1 MDTNNNKV
9 ATQPFRFKTS
19 SLLVEITGK
28 KAHHLKEFVL
38 VLKQMDVSSIFYHTH
53 HSFREFSF
61 APVEFTNDFARWVS
75 DDLEEKILAERLAS
89 INIREYTDLESLRER
104 LVSIIVDHL
113 IEAHEIRIAPAGRE
127 FYFLRS
133 IGIVAS
139 IPFEAWNLQQL
150 AECIKRVDMQS
161 IYFHFFSARFRL
173 HHKTNDFSK
182 WIRENLGDNETAEK
196 IEKLDP
202 YFLTMDQL
210 RNKIISI
217 CLGEKT

>member
-1 MDTNNNKV
+1 MNANVDKV
-9 ATQPFRFKTS
+9 AKQPFRFKTT

-28 KAHHLKEFVL
+28 KAHHLKEFVI
-38 VLKQMDVSSIFYHTH
+38 VLKEIDVSSVFYHTH

-61 APVEFTNDFARWVS
+61 APQEFTNDFARWVS

-89 INIREYTDLESLRER
+89 INIGEYTELEFLRAR
-104 LVSIIVDHL
+104 LVNIIVDHL
-113 IEAHEIRIAPAGRE
+113 IMSHEIRIAPPGRE

-133 IGIVAS
+133 IGIVANT
-139 IPFEAWNLQQL
+139 PFEAGTLKEL
-150 AECIKRVDMQS
+150 AERLKKVDLHS

-182 WIRENLGDNETAEK
+182 WIRENLDDNETAEK

-202 YFLTMDQL
+202 YFMTMEQL
-210 RNKIISI
+210 RHKIISI
-217 CLGEKT
+217 CLGENE